1 MITDQFSVPPR
12 LKSTG
17 MLLLGLGIIALLG
30 GMYTFLFSS
39 GHTEHDVARFWVV
52 LLQNS
57 VFLHIGS
64 HEQAQQCFAD
74 LTNIL
79 HPKQD
84 NLRFYSLPN
93 HTLIHTLG
101 KTALPAGVILG
112 GFHL

>member
-1 MITDQFSVPPR
+1 MQHLIAYDIACPR
-12 LKSTG
+12 RLQKAHHYLSQYA
-17 MLLLGLGIIALLG
+17 IP
-30 GMYTFLFSS
+30 
-39 GHTEHDVARFWVV
+39 
-52 LLQNS
+52 LQNS

-93 HTLIHTLG
+93 HTLIHTLS